1 MIKFRILD
9 LFSGAGGFSYGL
21 DSLNEFETLI
31 ATDFNESA
39 LNTFKRNIP
48 KAETILGDITKREV
62 KEQIINKANELK
74 INMIIGGPP
83 CQGFSNKG
91 KKKGLDDPRNF
102 LFLEYLD
109 IVEKVSP
116 ELFII
121 ENVKTM
127 LTAVKGYFIDQIVKK
142 IELMGYKI
150 SYGVLNAKDFGI
162 PQSRPRAII
171 IAHKEMAVPLPPPN
185 GISVTVRDAI
195 SDLAYLNSADGDYES
210 QYINNAQS
218 EYQKLMRKGSLKLFN
233 HIATKHSVDVINK
246 LNLIPPECGKEYLSE
261 ELKGNQKFN
270 TTWGRL
276 KWNTTSST
284 IDTRFDTPSNGTN
297 THPELNRAITP
308 REAARLQSFPDKF
321 IFTGSKTEICK
332 QIGNAV
338 PPLLAKAIG
347 LEILRQLKPSS
358 IIGSNYQ
365 IHNANSYE
373 IINDLISNN
382 LKVDH
387 IITDP
392 PYNISKPNNFSTLAS
407 AKRQGIDFGKWDID
421 FDLVSWIKPYMS
433 LLNKNGSAII
443 FCSYRYL
450 SFIINE
456 LEKSSMVVKDIIK
469 WVKTN
474 PMPRNVDR
482 RYVQDTEFAIWAVK
496 SNSKWIFNKPASKSY
511 LRANFETPVVSGKE
525 KVSHPTQKSLK
536 LMEEIIKIHTN
547 KNELI
552 LDPFMG
558 SGTTGIASLKLKRK
572 FIGIELDE
580 KFFDI
585 ASKRISDVE

>member
-1 MIKFRILD
+1 MIRFRILD

-21 DSLNEFETLI
+21 DSLEEFETLI
-31 ATDFNESA
+31 ATDFNKSA
-39 LNTFKRNIP
+39 LNTFKHNIP
-48 KAETILGDITKREV
+48 KADIILGDITKSEV

-91 KKKGLDDPRNF
+91 KKQGLDDPRNF

-127 LTAVKGYFIDQIVKK
+127 LTAVKGYFIDQIVEK
-142 IELMGYKI
+142 IEMMGYKI
-150 SYGVLNAKDFGI
+150 SYGVLNAKDFGV
-162 PQSRPRAII
+162 PQNRARAII
-171 IAHKEMAVPLPPPN
+171 IAHKEKTISLPRSN
-185 GISVTVRDAI
+185 GIRATVKDAI
-195 SDLAYLNSADGDYES
+195 SDLAYLNSADGNYES
-210 QYINNAQS
+210 QYISNAQS
-218 EYQKLMRKGSLKLFN
+218 EYQKQMRKGSLRLFN
-233 HIATKHSVDVINK
+233 HIATKHNADVIKK
-246 LNLIPPECGKEYLSE
+246 LNLIPAECGKEYLSE
-261 ELKGNQKFN
+261 ELKGKQKFN

-276 KWNTTSST
+276 KWDSTSPT

-347 LEILRQLKPSS
+347 LEILRQLKLSTV
-358 IIGSNYQ
+358 IGTNYQ
-365 IHNANSYE
+365 IHNANSFE

-392 PYNISKPNNFSTLAS
+392 PYNISQPNNFSTLTS
-407 AKRQGIDFGKWDID
+407 AKRQGIDFGKWDIN
-421 FDLVSWIKPYMS
+421 FDLISWIKPFMS

-456 LEKSSMVVKDIIK
+456 LENSSMVVKDVIK

-496 SNSKWIFNKPASKSY
+496 SNSKWVFNKPDSKSY
-511 LRANFETPVVSGKE
+511 LRANFETSVVSGRE

-536 LMEEIIKIHTN
+536 LM
-547 KNELI
+547 
-552 LDPFMG
+552 
-558 SGTTGIASLKLKRK
+558 
-572 FIGIELDE
+572 
-580 KFFDI
+580 
-585 ASKRISDVE
+585 